1 MFIFNIFQ
9 AKSNNNGENLEQRVI
24 WFISEKELEKK
35 GLKKFL
41 NIP

>member
-1 MFIFNIFQ
+1 MLIFNIFE
-9 AKSNNNGENLEQRVI
+9 AKSNNKGENLVQRVI

-35 GLKKFL
+35 GLRNFL